1 VEAPA
6 VLNPAVAAV
15 RNLATRAA
23 LNPEVASP
31 EAEAASRGAE
41 VEAVAPT
48 HATEALAPIQ
58 APARRTLPATRVLL
72 APGTRA
78 PLAPATRVLRDPPV
92 IRVLRALPVPPDRPA
107 VQPPLRN
114 NKDQIAIWQKRR
126 FSSRRF
132 SLRTAYSCCELAS
145 GSLRKPT
152 AFIARLIS
160 SFFMKSFH
168 TIPVRMFSD
177 ISIMI
182 PRSIAI
188 TSPQYQSELG

>member
-23 LNPEVASP
+23 LNPAVASP
-31 EAEAASRGAE
+31 EAEAVSREAE
-41 VEAVAPT
+41 VEAPT
-48 HATEALAPIQ
+48 PATEVLAPLQ
-58 APARRTLPATRVLL
+58 VPARLTLPGTRVL
-72 APGTRA
+72 
-78 PLAPATRVLRDPPV
+78 LAPATRVLRDPPV

-132 SLRTAYSCCELAS
+132 SLRTAHSCCELAS

-168 TIPVRMFSD
+168 TIPVRMFSA